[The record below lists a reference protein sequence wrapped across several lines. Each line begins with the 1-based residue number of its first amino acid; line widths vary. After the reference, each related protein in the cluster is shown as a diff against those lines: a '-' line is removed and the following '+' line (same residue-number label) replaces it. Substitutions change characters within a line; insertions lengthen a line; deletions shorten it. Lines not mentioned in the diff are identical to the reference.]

1 MKMMCS
7 SKKISF
13 PKQHKKG
20 SALIAVL
27 CVLAVLMALSA
38 ALMVSTHSVVNNNS
52 QYSDTIQCKV
62 LNDSYTDVIKNN
74 MIQDN
79 EFAKKISS
87 MISGGTWLSYDVDA
101 GRDHDTADKN
111 LELKDDDIV
120 HSINM
125 FYYGTNPYQLFI
137 NVTTTYRDE
146 QYSQKLHFVSVTGNG
161 GISWHLASVS
171 GGENQS

>member
-1 MKMMCS
+1 MMCS

-20 SALIAVL
+20 SALIVVL

-38 ALMVSTHSVVNNNS
+38 ALMVSTHSVVNNNG

-74 MIQDN
+74 MIQDK
-79 EFAKKISS
+79 EFAKKLSS
-87 MISGGTWLSYDVDA
+87 MISDGTWLSYDVDA
-101 GRDHDTADKN
+101 GRDHGTVDKN
-111 LELKDDDIV
+111 IELKDGDIV
-120 HSINM
+120 HSLNV
-125 FYYGTNPYQLFI
+125 YYSGSNPYQLFI
-137 NVTTTYRDE
+137 NVKTKYRDE
-146 QYSQKLHFVSVTGNG
+146 QYSQKLHFVSVTGSG

-171 GGENQS
+171 GGENRS